1 MSTKTLR
8 KRIALVAVSALGA
21 GLLSVVAVPSANAA
35 VISSMNIFANT
46 AAGGAYLLSGTSST
60 SQGLVATPTSALN
73 GTGTTQTA
81 ALYANGVILVSTGA
95 ATTAQK
101 ISISGGTLAAPCTKT
116 AGGDVT
122 SAADLTSCSLTA
134 GTSGSLFA
142 AIKPNS
148 GATSMVIT
156 GYDNSAAA
164 PNWAVTVTVVP
175 VGAAGTFSAGN
186 SNIALTAAGSAPATA
201 NVDTVG
207 ANVAENGACV
217 YLYYDLRD
225 ALLLGMS
232 TTTTS
237 IIAKSPAGTTVGI
250 TTTPG
255 TLPVVT
261 GTYGG
266 SAGSGEYI
274 KVCQD
279 SLNVNKPVSGTVTLT
294 VNGVDVAT
302 RTITIVGMAAK
313 IAVSEDAIAKR
324 NAAYS
329 DAAYGSAAAGDAT
342 YVPSHSFTATDSA
355 GNKVPT
361 SGLTVDTTTLDAQ
374 VSGFGNIQQ
383 ASPRNANAYLRSGGI
398 SFSCADTSGANAKVK
413 VKMSLPTAATLY
425 SDAFTVTCAG
435 SAVNYTASTD
445 KQVYKTGDVMTVTVK
460 GTDKSGKPAN
470 DYFEISATGDLGTIA
485 SGAIQS
491 NVSAP
496 ADGDYFSAGST
507 TYKYIIGQDAGSYTV
522 AVNFPLMN
530 GTTYSQSAVLL
541 PISVTSASTAVSNAD
556 VLKAIVSLIASI
568 NKQIAALQKALLKK

>member
-35 VISSMNIFANT
+35 VESGLNIFANT
-46 AAGGAYLLSGTSST
+46 AAGGAYSLNGTSST
-60 SQGLVATPTSALN
+60 SQGLVATPVTGAAYN
-73 GTGTTQTA
+73 GSGTTQTA
-81 ALYANGVILVSTGA
+81 ALYANGVIVVATTS

-101 ISISGGTLAAPCTKT
+101 ISVTGGTLATPCTNT
-116 AGGDVT
+116 GGGTVS
-122 SAADLTSCSLTA
+122 SAADLTSCATTDG
-134 GTSGSLFA
+134 GTNVLFA

-148 GATSMVIT
+148 GAASMVIT
-156 GYDNSAAA
+156 GYDNSAATA
-164 PNWAVTVTVVP
+164 NWAVTVTVVP
-175 VGAAGTFSAGN
+175 VGSAGTFSAGN

-207 ANVAENGACV
+207 ANVAENGACT
-217 YLYYDLRD
+217 YLYYELKD
-225 ALLLGMS
+225 ALLLPMA
-232 TTTTS
+232 TTTS
-237 IIAKSPAGTTVGI
+237 VIAKSPAGTTVGVG
-250 TTTPG
+250 TTG
-255 TLPVVT
+255 TLPIAT

-266 SAGSGEYI
+266 SATYL

-279 SLNVNKPVSGTVTLT
+279 SLNTNKPVTGAVTLT

-383 ASPRNANAYLRSGGI
+383 ASPRNANAYLRAGGL
-398 SFSCADTSGANAKVK
+398 SFSCADASGANAKVK
-413 VKMSLPTAATLY
+413 VKMALPDATTLY

-435 SAVNYTASTD
+435 AAVNYTASTD
-445 KQVYKTGDVMTVTVK
+445 KAVYKTGDVMTVTVK

-541 PISVTSASTAVSNAD
+541 PISVTSASSAVSNAD

>member
-35 VISSMNIFANT
+35 VESGLNIFANT
-46 AAGGAYLLSGTSST
+46 AAGGAYSLNGTSST
-60 SQGLVATPTSALN
+60 SQGLVATPVTGAAYN
-73 GTGTTQTA
+73 GSGTTQTA
-81 ALYANGVILVSTGA
+81 ALYANGVIVVATTS

-101 ISISGGTLAAPCTKT
+101 ISVTGGTLATPCTNT
-116 AGGDVT
+116 GGGTVS
-122 SAADLTSCSLTA
+122 SAADLTSCATTDG
-134 GTSGSLFA
+134 GTNVLFA

-148 GATSMVIT
+148 GAASMVIT
-156 GYDNSAAA
+156 GYDNSAATA
-164 PNWAVTVTVVP
+164 NWAVTVTVVP
-175 VGAAGTFSAGN
+175 VGSAGTFSAGN

-207 ANVAENGACV
+207 ANVAENGACT
-217 YLYYDLRD
+217 YLYYELKD
-225 ALLLGMS
+225 ALLLPMA
-232 TTTTS
+232 TTTS
-237 IIAKSPAGTTVGI
+237 VIAKSPAGTTVGVG
-250 TTTPG
+250 TTG
-255 TLPVVT
+255 TLPIAT

-266 SAGSGEYI
+266 SATYL

-279 SLNVNKPVSGTVTLT
+279 SLNTNKPVTGAVTLT

-383 ASPRNANAYLRSGGI
+383 ASPRNANAYLRAGGL
-398 SFSCADTSGANAKVK
+398 SFSCADASGANAKVK
-413 VKMSLPTAATLY
+413 VKMALPDATTLY

-435 SAVNYTASTD
+435 AAVNYTASTD
-445 KQVYKTGDVMTVTVK
+445 KAVYKTGDVMTVTVK

-541 PISVTSASTAVSNAD
+541 PISVTSASSAVSNAD

-568 NKQIAALQKALLKK
+568 NKQIAALQKALLRR

>member
-35 VISSMNIFANT
+35 VESGLNIFANT
-46 AAGGAYLLSGTSST
+46 AAGGAYSLNGTSST
-60 SQGLVATPTSALN
+60 SQGLVATPVTGAAYN
-73 GTGTTQTA
+73 GSGTTQTA
-81 ALYANGVILVSTGA
+81 ALYANGVIVVATTS

-101 ISISGGTLAAPCTKT
+101 ISVTGGTLATPCTNT
-116 AGGDVT
+116 GGGTVS
-122 SAADLTSCSLTA
+122 SAADLTSCATTDG
-134 GTSGSLFA
+134 GTNVLFA

-148 GATSMVIT
+148 GAASMVIT
-156 GYDNSAAA
+156 GYDNSDATA
-164 PNWAVTVTVVP
+164 NWAVTVTVVP
-175 VGAAGTFSAGN
+175 VGSAGTFSAGN

-207 ANVAENGACV
+207 ANVAENGACT
-217 YLYYDLRD
+217 YLYYELKD
-225 ALLLGMS
+225 ALLLPMA
-232 TTTTS
+232 TTTS
-237 IIAKSPAGTTVGI
+237 VIAKSPAGTTVGVG
-250 TTTPG
+250 TTG
-255 TLPVVT
+255 TLPIAT

-266 SAGSGEYI
+266 SATYL

-279 SLNVNKPVSGTVTLT
+279 SLNTNKPVTGAVTLT

-383 ASPRNANAYLRSGGI
+383 ASPRNANAYLRAGGL
-398 SFSCADTSGANAKVK
+398 SFSCADASGANAKVK
-413 VKMSLPTAATLY
+413 VKMALPDATTLY

-435 SAVNYTASTD
+435 AAVNYTASTD
-445 KQVYKTGDVMTVTVK
+445 KAVYKTGDVMTVTVK

-541 PISVTSASTAVSNAD
+541 PISVTSASSAVSNAD